1 MKISEIIVEKVLP
14 FKGNRKRKVANPTD
28 RLNQLIQYR
37 AQNRSF
43 KYTLKTF
50 SNMLELGDITPANF
64 AKEFKKSW
72 AKQPYQVKP
81 EALKKLQEILKT
93 AKDTEVPEL
102 RKQLQSVMRLSN
114 ITAKDKNFMSA
125 VRKNLDTLDALPEPE
140 ESDEEY
146 WGVPEY
152 TVLGDPG
159 NTKFPTRREAEIHFK
174 KLKLQGLAQ
183 IKVFQTGGKPDDETN
198 REREERFPV
207 EPSEPE
213 HIVVLVDDDGD
224 EYGISTH
231 TDKKEAIQRAREESL
246 KRPGRPKIKVVSVGE

>member
-1 MKISEIIVEKVLP
+1 MKISEIILEKVLP
-14 FKGNRKRKVANPTD
+14 FKGKRKSKVKNPTD
-28 RLNQLIQYR
+28 HVRQIAQWR
-37 AQNRSF
+37 AHNRPF
-43 KYTLKTF
+43 KRTLKIY
-50 SNMLELGDITPANF
+50 SDMLKLGEITPANF
-64 AKEFKKSW
+64 AKNLKKTLDQD
-72 AKQPYQVKP
+72 QPQVKP
-81 EALKKLQEILKT
+81 EAMKKLKDVMKT

-114 ITAKDKNFMSA
+114 VTGKELAWMTSVQHNVAS
-125 VRKNLDTLDALPEPE
+125 LDALPEPE

-152 TVLGDPG
+152 TVIGDPD
-159 NTKFPTRREAEIHFK
+159 KLSFPTRREAEIHFK

-183 IKVFQTGGKPDDETN
+183 IKVFQTDGKPDDETN

-213 HIVVLVDDDGD
+213 HIVVLVDDDGK